1 MASKAHIELMA
12 QEICSEDWPVHGSQ
26 QEASVKP
33 VGCVGSRREGEREAA
48 CSPTRNGLTTGS
60 AGVDHRLPV
69 EVGEHLHDRVDE
81 GLLSDMRGP
90 VSVPLSHAAHKKVKV
105 IQIWR
110 PYIPQGLQN
119 FIRFFLLQ
127 GSF

>member
-1 MASKAHIELMA
+1 MDLTN
-12 QEICSEDWPVHGSQ
+12 EI
-26 QEASVKP
+26 AL
-33 VGCVGSRREGEREAA
+33 
-48 CSPTRNGLTTGS
+48 GLDDLLQAGPHPA
-60 AGVDHRLPV
+60 AGVDHGLPV

-105 IQIWR
+105 IQTWR

>member
-1 MASKAHIELMA
+1 MFIECSRYDLTN
-12 QEICSEDWPVHGSQ
+12 EIPLGSHNLLQ
-26 QEASVKP
+26 AGP
-33 VGCVGSRREGEREAA
+33 HPA
-48 CSPTRNGLTTGS
+48 
-60 AGVDHRLPV
+60 AGVDRLLPV

-119 FIRFFLLQ
+119 FIRFFYYRGHFDITLEKGAPVVL
-127 GSF
+127 